1 MQTESRQPSKS
12 LHLLLVIGA
21 AFLLG
26 IVVYGLIA
34 LAFVYQRQY
43 VEGQKWTFE
52 DGTPVSS
59 IRRISGTIDSI
70 NTVDRSITIQRPPI
84 YDIAKTERQKIYID
98 NETTLLVERLVAE
111 DGAIVGI
118 DSIEE
123 TGFEA
128 LQPGLRVTA
137 TVTLIPGRN
146 IVRGDLLII
155 NPPF

>member
-1 MQTESRQPSKS
+1 MQTEPRQPSRS
-12 LHLLLVIGA
+12 LHLPLIIGA
-21 AFLLG
+21 TFLLG
-26 IVVYGLIA
+26 LVVYGLIA
-34 LAFVYQRQY
+34 LTFIYQRQY
-43 VEGQKWTFE
+43 LEGQKWTFE

-84 YDIAKTERQKIYID
+84 YDIAKTERQKIYLD
-98 NETTLLVERLVAE
+98 SDTTLFAERLTVE
-111 DGAIVGI
+111 DGAVVGI

-123 TGFEA
+123 IEFEA

-137 TVTLIPGRN
+137 TVTFIPGRN